1 MSNAHGHCRF
11 IFLMDTTPSHPG
23 SSRTSSTSPPL
34 LAPIVLPPDFLDAN
48 IDDIVTLIAD
58 MLDRLTS
65 HNDQI
70 PLRPE
75 ALTRFHSRTP
85 PAISIQEYLKRIVRY
100 TNVERSCLLITLHY
114 IDQIC
119 TRLPHF
125 TISSLT
131 VHRFVISSI
140 TVSSKA
146 LCDAFCT
153 NSHYARVG
161 GIKLVELNVLERE
174 FLEKIDW
181 RLTCTREML
190 QEYYTNLVR
199 THSGMGVKY
208 QMGVASPR
216 NVRPDPG
223 MLETSPDREVKTARS
238 TPSPPR
244 SGTPS
249 SAPSSVQHG
258 PNVNPAPPPHPISAR
273 PFATPQT
280 RDPAASPSRIIFTT
294 VPSPSLRRAGRSPLS
309 RPPSQTIPASP
320 SLKRSREGVD
330 DVIPSLTNT
339 HMRKLEESSPRT
351 RRRTEPT

>member
-1 MSNAHGHCRF
+1 
-11 IFLMDTTPSHPG
+11 
-23 SSRTSSTSPPL
+23 
-34 LAPIVLPPDFLDAN
+34 
-48 IDDIVTLIAD
+48 

-85 PAISIQEYLKRIVRY
+85 PGISIQDYLKRIVKY

-119 TRLPHF
+119 TLLPHF

-131 VHRFVISSI
+131 VHRFAISSI

-161 GIKLVELNVLERE
+161 GIKLIELNVLERE

-199 THSGMGVKY
+199 THSGRGIKY
-208 QMGVASPR
+208 QMGEALAK
-216 NVRPDPG
+216 NVRQDASILEPHPG
-223 MLETSPDREVKTARS
+223 GVDGLDKS

-244 SGTPS
+244 SPGTS
-249 SAPSSVQHG
+249 TASSSVHQA
-258 PNVNPAPPPHPISAR
+258 PCANPTPPPLPAWSFPAPQS
-273 PFATPQT
+273 
-280 RDPAASPSRIIFTT
+280 RDPAASPSRIILANVT
-294 VPSPSLRRAGRSPLS
+294 SPSLRRAGRSPLTGTPRS
-309 RPPSQTIPASP
+309 VPPSP
-320 SLKRSREGVD
+320 SLKRARDGTE
-330 DVIPSLTNT
+330 DVMPSLTNA
-339 HMRKLEESSPRT
+339 HLRKMEESSPRT
-351 RRRTEPT
+351 YENSDRDR

>member
-1 MSNAHGHCRF
+1 
-11 IFLMDTTPSHPG
+11 
-23 SSRTSSTSPPL
+23 
-34 LAPIVLPPDFLDAN
+34 LPPDFLDAS
-48 IDDIVTLIAD
+48 IDDIVNLIAD

-85 PAISIQEYLKRIVRY
+85 PGISIQDYLKRIVKY

-119 TRLPHF
+119 TLLPHF

-161 GIKLVELNVLERE
+161 GIKLIELNVLERE
-174 FLEKIDW
+174 FLQKIDW

-199 THSGMGVKY
+199 THS
-208 QMGVASPR
+208 
-216 NVRPDPG
+216 
-223 MLETSPDREVKTARS
+223 
-238 TPSPPR
+238 
-244 SGTPS
+244 
-249 SAPSSVQHG
+249 
-258 PNVNPAPPPHPISAR
+258 
-273 PFATPQT
+273 
-280 RDPAASPSRIIFTT
+280 
-294 VPSPSLRRAGRSPLS
+294 
-309 RPPSQTIPASP
+309 
-320 SLKRSREGVD
+320 
-330 DVIPSLTNT
+330 
-339 HMRKLEESSPRT
+339 
-351 RRRTEPT
+351 

>member
-1 MSNAHGHCRF
+1 
-11 IFLMDTTPSHPG
+11 MDSTMAQPG
-23 SSRTSSTSPPL
+23 TSSAPPAL
-34 LAPIVLPPDFLDAN
+34 VTLPTILPPDFLDAS
-48 IDDIVTLIAD
+48 IDDIVNLIAD

-85 PAISIQEYLKRIVRY
+85 PGISIQDYLKRIVKY

-119 TRLPHF
+119 TLLPHF

-161 GIKLVELNVLERE
+161 GIKLIELNVLERE
-174 FLEKIDW
+174 FLQKIDW

-199 THSGMGVKY
+199 THSGRGAQY
-208 QMGVASPR
+208 QMGEALAQ
-216 NVRPDPG
+216 NVRQDPSIVDPYPASVNG
-223 MLETSPDREVKTARS
+223 PEKS

-244 SGTPS
+244 SPDTSTAPS
-249 SAPSSVQHG
+249 SAHQVPYA
-258 PNVNPAPPPHPISAR
+258 NPAPPPMPTR
-273 PFATPQT
+273 PLPPPQS
-280 RDPAASPSRIIFTT
+280 AASPSRAILTNAT
-294 VPSPSLRRAGRSPLS
+294 SPSLRRAGRSPITG
-309 RPPSQTIPASP
+309 PPRSIPPSP
-320 SLKRSREGVD
+320 SLKRARDGAED
-330 DVIPSLTNT
+330 IMPSLTNA
-339 HMRKLEESSPRT
+339 HLRKLEECSPRT
-351 RRRTEPT
+351 RRRTGTSSS

>member
-1 MSNAHGHCRF
+1 MHPTLSR
-11 IFLMDTTPSHPG
+11 PG
-23 SSRTSSTSPPL
+23 SSSASPVASPPL
-34 LAPIVLPPDFLDAN
+34 APTVLPPDFLDASN
-48 IDDIVTLIAD
+48 DDLVALIAD

-100 TNVERSCLLITLHY
+100 TNVEKSCLLITLHY

-119 TRLPHF
+119 ARLPHF

-140 TVSSKA
+140 AVSSKA

-174 FLEKIDW
+174 FLEKMDW

-199 THSGMGVKY
+199 THSGIGVNY
-208 QMGVASPR
+208 QIGAAPAT
-216 NVRPDPG
+216 NVRPDPIDT
-223 MLETSPDREVKTARS
+223 LLYQDPETRTSRS

-244 SGTPS
+244 SSTPS
-249 SAPSSVQHG
+249 TTPSSVQHA
-258 PNVNPAPPPHPISAR
+258 PSAQPPPSSR
-273 PFATPQT
+273 PFATPQP
-280 RDPAASPSRIIFTT
+280 RDPASSPSRIIFTT
-294 VPSPSLRRAGRSPLS
+294 AASPSLRRAGRSPLS
-309 RPPSQTIPASP
+309 RPPSQLPPSP
-320 SLKRSREGVD
+320 SLKRAREGTD
-330 DVIPSLTNT
+330 DATATLTNA

-351 RRRTEPT
+351 RRRTEQA

>member
-1 MSNAHGHCRF
+1 MG
-11 IFLMDTTPSHPG
+11 
-23 SSRTSSTSPPL
+23 SPPATPTL
-34 LAPIVLPPDFLDAN
+34 LPPDFLDAN

-85 PAISIQEYLKRIVRY
+85 PAITIQEYLKRIVRY

-140 TVSSKA
+140 AVSSKA

-161 GIKLVELNVLERE
+161 GIKLIELNVLERE
-174 FLEKIDW
+174 FLEKMDW

-199 THSGMGVKY
+199 THSGIGVKY
-208 QMGVASPR
+208 QIAAASVT
-216 NVRPDPG
+216 NVRPDPVDTPIYQDP
-223 MLETSPDREVKTARS
+223 EAKTTQS

-244 SGTPS
+244 SSPPS
-249 SAPSSVQHG
+249 SAPSSVRNA
-258 PNVNPAPPPHPISAR
+258 PSANPPPPSTR

-280 RDPAASPSRIIFTT
+280 RDPASSPSRIIFTT
-294 VPSPSLRRAGRSPLS
+294 VPSPSLRRVGRSPLT
-309 RPPSQTIPASP
+309 RPPSQSIPASP
-320 SLKRSREGVD
+320 SLKRTREGVD
-330 DVIPSLTNT
+330 EVPGLTSA

>member
-1 MSNAHGHCRF
+1 MAQQG
-11 IFLMDTTPSHPG
+11 
-23 SSRTSSTSPPL
+23 TSSVPQTSMTPPT
-34 LAPIVLPPDFLDAN
+34 ILPPDFLDAS
-48 IDDIVTLIAD
+48 IDDIVNLIAD

-85 PAISIQEYLKRIVRY
+85 PGISIQDYLKRIVKY

-119 TRLPHF
+119 TLLPHF

-161 GIKLVELNVLERE
+161 GIKLIELNVLERE
-174 FLEKIDW
+174 FLAKIDW

-199 THSGMGVKY
+199 THSGQGIKY
-208 QMGVASPR
+208 QMGEALVK
-216 NVRPDPG
+216 NVRQDPSTLDPYLASITGPD
-223 MLETSPDREVKTARS
+223 KS

-244 SGTPS
+244 SPATS
-249 SAPSSVQHG
+249 TAPSSVHQM
-258 PNVNPAPPPHPISAR
+258 PSANPPPPPIPR
-273 PFATPQT
+273 PLPAQP
-280 RDPAASPSRIIFTT
+280 RDSAASPSRTALTNIT
-294 VPSPSLRRAGRSPLS
+294 SPSLRRAGRSPITGS
-309 RPPSQTIPASP
+309 PRSIPPSP
-320 SLKRSREGVD
+320 SLKRARDGEE
-330 DVIPSLTNT
+330 IMPSLTNA
-339 HMRKLEESSPRT
+339 HLRKMEEYSPRT
-351 RRRTEPT
+351 RRRTGTTSG